1 MLRVVELLLIFFYFF
16 LRIALFYI
24 YIFQSARFLTQSNK
38 LKLKNVELAA
48 FFVFGFILLLRKIYE
63 N

>member
-1 MLRVVELLLIFFYFF
+1 MLRVVELLLFFCFF
-16 LRIALFYI
+16 ADSIVL
-24 YIFQSARFLTQSNK
+24 YIFQSARFLTRSNK